1 MLCSLPL
8 THSSSVEPPSS
19 PLPQGERAQNTAA
32 ALADSLRAQYSEHA
46 RTGKTSCAILK
57 RLLLAA
63 SVLCAA
69 RPLPA
74 LAQPSVESFYKGRT
88 VELVVGTLPGGG
100 YDLYGRLI
108 ARYIGKHIPGQP
120 TVIVKNMP
128 GAGHLRLANWLYNA
142 APRDGTVI
150 ATTPQSIAIEQ
161 ALGTDGIAYDAA
173 RYTYIGRAAPVVEV
187 TYTWHTSPTKSLA
200 DARTRETVMGGS
212 GHASPTVFYLK
223 ALNALAGT
231 KFKIVAGFR
240 GVSETELAVQRGEV
254 EGGTKA
260 WASMKVDNAQ
270 WLRDK
275 QVQIILQYALERAP
289 DLPDVPMMAELGLD
303 ARATAALKLFAAGNA
318 MGRSIFATPG
328 IPPERVAALRKAFL
342 DTMNDPELIAFT
354 KERNI
359 DLGPALSGEALATLV
374 AETLAVS
381 KETAA
386 EVRKARGD

>member
-1 MLCSLPL
+1 MHGHAFAVLLVLVPLVTAPASAQDSVASL
-8 THSSSVEPPSS
+8 
-19 PLPQGERAQNTAA
+19 
-32 ALADSLRAQYSEHA
+32 
-46 RTGKTSCAILK
+46 
-57 RLLLAA
+57 
-63 SVLCAA
+63 
-69 RPLPA
+69 
-74 LAQPSVESFYKGRT
+74 YKGKT

-108 ARYIGKHIPGQP
+108 ARYIGKHIPGNP

-128 GAGHLRLANWLYNA
+128 GAGHLRMANWLFNA
-142 APRDGTVI
+142 APRDGTVL

-161 ALGTDGIAYDAA
+161 ALGTDGLQYDAGK
-173 RYTYIGRAAPVVEV
+173 YTYIGRAAPVVEV
-187 TYTWHTSPTKSLA
+187 TYTWHTSPTKTLA
-200 DARTRETVMGGS
+200 DARKRETVMGGS

-231 KFKIVAGFR
+231 NFKVVAGFR

-260 WASMKVDNAQ
+260 WASMKTDNAH

-275 QVQIILQYALERAP
+275 QVNILLQYALERAP
-289 DLPDVPMMAELGLD
+289 ELPHVPMMAELGLD

-328 IPPERVAALRKAFL
+328 VPAERVAALRKAFM

-354 KERNI
+354 RERHI
-359 DLGPALSGEALATLV
+359 DLGPALSGEALAQLV
-374 AETLAVS
+374 AETLSVS

-386 EVRKARGD
+386 EVKKARGD